1 MVSQL
6 FCSSDFLA
14 NSFSKINRRQR
25 LIEVLEEALLQF
37 RGEVDGYED
46 DTKKISILD
55 PNLMLEAGWQKALS
69 YLRKIN
75 ETRSHTHDH
84 ASTQVAHSESFVRS
98 QPLRQL
104 QETWAPLGRAFC
116 RIVLRCF

>member
-75 ETRSHTHDH
+75 ETRSHT
-84 ASTQVAHSESFVRS
+84 
-98 QPLRQL
+98 PIIRQL
-104 QETWAPLGRAFC
+104 KSPTQNPLYDLNHFVNFRRLGH
-116 RIVLRCF
+116 L